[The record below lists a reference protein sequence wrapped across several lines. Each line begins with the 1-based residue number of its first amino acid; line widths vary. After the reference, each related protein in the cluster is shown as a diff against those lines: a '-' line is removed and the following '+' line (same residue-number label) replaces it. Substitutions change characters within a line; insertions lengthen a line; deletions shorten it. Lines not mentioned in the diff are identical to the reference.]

1 MTQLYGVFSNPRS
14 REIDGGTVSVRSG
27 LTHRP
32 PSGLADWLSPAAG
45 AETGPPAGN
54 RPYRSISDPQP
65 ANICPM
71 KNFPRFIRD
80 GSDTPE
86 LAPRIF
92 ISAGSI
98 LFAGLILAIAGTRCI
113 AAEVAKFNGATPLE
127 WSQRL
132 ADSEMKRLG
141 ASLERGQGKA
151 RWDYSPG
158 VLALALVQLGQRT
171 GHDAYTQFGT
181 RAVASH
187 VNADGSIQGYKPED
201 YNIDNLPP
209 GKVLLAALARGE
221 KNAAYTTAVQT
232 LRAQMATHPRTSEG
246 GFWHKKR
253 YPHQMWLDGLY
264 MASPF
269 LAQYA
274 GLFAEPALGNDVAQQ
289 IVLMDRHSYDP
300 ATGLFWH
307 AWDEAHA
314 QSWADPQTGFSPN
327 FWSRAIGWYGMA
339 IVDSLDFLPVSQP
352 EIDEI
357 VNILKRLADGAV
369 RWQDP
374 KSGVW
379 WQIPNLGTREGNYLE
394 SSGSAM
400 FVYTLAKAV
409 NKGYLPREKY
419 EAAILQGY
427 AGLVR
432 ELVKTNPDGTI
443 RLTSVCQ
450 GAGLGYMMSDGK
462 TPRDGSFKY
471 YISEPVVDNDPKGTG
486 PFILA
491 GLEVEKML
499 TTTSRPLVIRGWD
512 SLPDVLAR
520 ISAPTFPARDF
531 PITDFG
537 AKPETDASAAIAAA
551 IAACTSAGG
560 GRVVVPAGVWLT
572 GAITLRS
579 NVNLHVAAGATLR
592 FLFDETKYPVV
603 FTRWEGVEC
612 MNFSPFIYAFEQEN
626 IAITGAGTLDGG
638 AGWDTWWA
646 WNDKKPG
653 AVKQKPARD
662 ALITMGETNV
672 PVAQRVFGPGHFLR
686 PNFIQPYRCKNI
698 LIEGVTIIRS
708 PMWELHPV
716 LSRNITI
723 RGVKI
728 DSHGPNNDGCDPES
742 CSDVLIENTTFDTGD
757 DCIAIKSGRNGDGRR
772 VNVPSENFI
781 IRNCIMKDGHGGV
794 VLGSECTGGI
804 RNIFIEDCTMD
815 SPNLDR
821 ALRFKDNAVRGGILE
836 NVFMRNVQIGR
847 VGEAVLTIDL
857 LYEEGAK
864 GAFQPIVRNVQL
876 DHITSSA
883 SPRLLYIRGF
893 AGAVID
899 NIRISHSV
907 FTGVTETDVV
917 QHAGTITLSNVT
929 ITPAKGTRSLN
940 SVPANK

>member
-357 VNILKRLADGAV
+357 ENILKRLADGAV

-374 KSGVW
+374 KRGVW

-772 VNVPSENFI
+772 VKVPSENFI

-815 SPNLDR
+815 SPNLNR

-883 SPRLLYIRGF
+883 SPRVLYIRGF